1 MSMVNEGTIT
11 GKLIDI
17 AVKSETPE
25 YIFAVV
31 TLEVAEGNRVPLE
44 LSANP
49 TNAAGAPSKVY
60 NNFMKFKDSAK
71 TAAAVGLE
79 EADIISASLTSFK
92 ENIFSPDGTAIINST
107 QIKGVFFE
115 QKPLASPTA
124 SINVEGIVVSVVD
137 EIVKDVPTGK
147 VIVTLENVN
156 VFNGKPY
163 TQEFKLKVSEP
174 QNVAF
179 VKTNYTA
186 GSQVTVTVEPRVYEE
201 TVQVTLADGAGFGG
215 AITEEKHIFIK
226 EYEIVKGSVP
236 VQPLLD
242 AALLEEGRAAR
253 QGRIEKAK
261 EKAKN
266 QGSAKPAVKTGTP
279 AFSL

>member
-1 MSMVNEGTIT
+1 MSMVNQGTIT

-17 AVKSETPE
+17 VVKMNTAE
-25 YIFAVV
+25 YISASVV
-31 TLEVAEGNRVPLE
+31 LEVAEGNRIPLE
-44 LSANP
+44 IFTSP

-60 NNFMKFKDSAK
+60 DSFMKFKDSAK
-71 TAAAVGLE
+71 TAAAVGME
-79 EADIISASLTSFK
+79 EADTVSANLASFQ
-92 ENIFSPDGTAIINST
+92 ENIFSPDGNTVRSGT

-124 SINVEGIVVSVVD
+124 SINVEGIVVSVTD

-147 VIVTLENVN
+147 VNVTLENVN

-163 TQEFKLKVSEP
+163 TQEFKLKVSEA

-179 VKTNYTA
+179 VKTNYIPGT
-186 GSQVTVTVEPRVYEE
+186 QVTVTVEPRVYEE
-201 TVQVTLADGAGFGG
+201 TVQVMLADGAGFGG
-215 AITEEKHIFIK
+215 AITDEKHIFIK

-236 VQPLLD
+236 AQPLLD

-261 EKAKN
+261 DKAKN
-266 QGSAKPAVKTGTP
+266 QGSAKPAVKTGSP